1 MEAAVAVFVM
11 LAAFSAL
18 GQKGNPSSRS
28 SEVALHIQVNIV
40 PVVLAPRTLEDR
52 QDGAVS
58 FDVPVNRAPL
68 EVKESIRVLSGS
80 VGGVGTGRENIVLKT
95 LTIVA
100 K

>member
-1 MEAAVAVFVM
+1 MEAAVTVFVM

-28 SEVALHIQVNIV
+28 AEVVLRIQVNIV
-40 PVVLAPRTLEDR
+40 PAVFAPPALEDR
-52 QDGAVS
+52 QDGVVS
-58 FDVPVNRAPL
+58 FDVPINRAPL
-68 EVKESIRVLSGS
+68 DVKESIRVLPASAA
-80 VGGVGTGRENIVLKT
+80 GVGTGGENIVLKT

>member
-1 MEAAVAVFVM
+1 MEAAVAVFVL

-18 GQKGNPSSRS
+18 GQKGNPSSPS
-28 SEVALHIQVNIV
+28 AEVVLHIQVNIV
-40 PVVLAPRTLEDR
+40 PAVVAPRALEDR
-52 QDGAVS
+52 QDGIVS

-68 EVKESIRVLSGS
+68 EVNESIRVLPGS
-80 VGGVGTGRENIVLKT
+80 VAGVGTARENIVLKT